1 MNVIEMA
8 FSRNGPIVIHTNS
21 PKQIVQEYQFCAGNY
36 NLSSAS
42 IDQVMIKK
50 KKNQTP
56 PLKYKPVGLRSL
68 FAKRKNNMKCNLSNQ
83 ILLTLQLSQ
92 RITEKNSSQ
101 SAVYSD
107 QTQKTIIHMIELNNL
122 NSLFLFH
129 LGEVGF

>member
-1 MNVIEMA
+1 
-8 FSRNGPIVIHTNS
+8 
-21 PKQIVQEYQFCAGNY
+21 
-36 NLSSAS
+36 
-42 IDQVMIKK
+42 
-50 KKNQTP
+50 
-56 PLKYKPVGLRSL
+56 
-68 FAKRKNNMKCNLSNQ
+68 MKCNLSNQ

-92 RITEKNSSQ
+92 RITEKTSSQ

>member
-1 MNVIEMA
+1 MNVIEMT

-21 PKQIVQEYQFCAGNY
+21 PKWIVQEYQFCAGNY

-68 FAKRKNNMKCNLSNQ
+68 FTKRKNNMKCNLSNQ

-92 RITEKNSSQ
+92 RITENTSSQ

-107 QTQKTIIHMIELNNL
+107 QTQKTI
-122 NSLFLFH
+122 
-129 LGEVGF
+129 